1 MIKQLQLRFLAAGVL
16 FVMMDVAWVQAYQV
30 EEDDVLARPFDA
42 HQVEGT
48 FVAYDPMQERLFI
61 HNTQRANE
69 RFVPAST
76 FKIVNALIGLSSGT
90 VKNVDEV
97 LPYGDQPQPFPSWEK
112 DMSLREAMPISNVPV
127 YQELARRIGLDEMTS
142 AVQKLDYGNGE
153 TGDVVDRFWLDG
165 PLQISA
171 VEQADFLRRMLD
183 GKLDLPAGVIDAV
196 KEITMLESGPGYKLH
211 GKTGWGQIQDVGWFV
226 GWVEKDGVNY
236 PFALNMN
243 INNAE
248 QLPTRIKVAKEC
260 LQTLGILPSNHVR

>member
-1 MIKQLQLRFLAAGVL
+1 MLKQLQCKFLCGATILLLVSCALLVAEDVELLRG
-16 FVMMDVAWVQAYQV
+16 
-30 EEDDVLARPFDA
+30 PFDENSA
-42 HQVEGT
+42 EGT
-48 FVAYDPMQERLFI
+48 FVAYAPTQERLFI

-76 FKIVNALIGLSSGT
+76 FKIVNALIGLHSG
-90 VKNVDEV
+90 VIKNVDEV
-97 LPYGDQPQPFPSWEK
+97 LPYGGQPQPFPSWEK
-112 DMSLREAMPISNVPV
+112 DMSLREAMPISNVPI
-127 YQELARRIGLDEMTS
+127 YQELARRVGLHEMKT
-142 AVQKLDYGNGE
+142 AVQKLNYGNGE
-153 TGDVVDRFWLDG
+153 IGDVVDRFWLDG

-171 VEQADFLRRMLD
+171 VEQVDFLRRMVGGELE
-183 GKLDLPAGVIDAV
+183 LPDGVIDAV
-196 KEITMLESGPGYKLH
+196 KEITMLESGPGCKLH

-260 LQTLGILPSNHVR
+260 LQTLGILPSNHIR